1 MRSNDKLLLVNVN
14 DYFTHKGMPPKLIDD
29 IKENIR
35 NDFKKSE
42 AKKQDY
48 LDFRGKATAQII
60 LIIQRNLF
68 GLQLNPI
75 IFFIINFILIS
86 YLYDK
91 QYVPFQAATILS
103 LFYCIV
109 IFPITIFI
117 HIQIARKKYLYS
129 NRTEIIIGY
138 MIAIIALILIIMR
151 AFNLTI
157 GIVPITMYSHQF
169 IFFMGLI
176 MSLCGVI
183 FKRLEYTAVGLLFSQ
198 KTIDAVIVNSNV
210 AQTVSLIIWIII
222 VVLIVTYTIR
232 LSSRRSI

>member
-1 MRSNDKLLLVNVN
+1 MIL
-14 DYFTHKGMPPKLIDD
+14 G
-29 IKENIR
+29 
-35 NDFKKSE
+35 KS
-42 AKKQDY
+42 
-48 LDFRGKATAQII
+48 TAQII

-91 QYVPFQAATILS
+91 QYVPFKLQLYYLCFIVL
-103 LFYCIV
+103 LFSRLYFYSYTNCS
-109 IFPITIFI
+109 
-117 HIQIARKKYLYS
+117 KKYLYS

-183 FKRLEYTAVGLLFSQ
+183 FK
-198 KTIDAVIVNSNV
+198 D
-210 AQTVSLIIWIII
+210 
-222 VVLIVTYTIR
+222 
-232 LSSRRSI
+232 

>member
-1 MRSNDKLLLVNVN
+1 
-14 DYFTHKGMPPKLIDD
+14 
-29 IKENIR
+29 
-35 NDFKKSE
+35 
-42 AKKQDY
+42 
-48 LDFRGKATAQII
+48 
-60 LIIQRNLF
+60 
-68 GLQLNPI
+68 
-75 IFFIINFILIS
+75 
-86 YLYDK
+86 
-91 QYVPFQAATILS
+91 
-103 LFYCIV
+103 
-109 IFPITIFI
+109 
-117 HIQIARKKYLYS
+117 
-129 NRTEIIIGY
+129 

-183 FKRLEYTAVGLLFSQ
+183 FKRLEYTVGLLFSQ

>member
-1 MRSNDKLLLVNVN
+1 
-14 DYFTHKGMPPKLIDD
+14 
-29 IKENIR
+29 
-35 NDFKKSE
+35 
-42 AKKQDY
+42 
-48 LDFRGKATAQII
+48 
-60 LIIQRNLF
+60 
-68 GLQLNPI
+68 
-75 IFFIINFILIS
+75 
-86 YLYDK
+86 
-91 QYVPFQAATILS
+91 
-103 LFYCIV
+103 
-109 IFPITIFI
+109 
-117 HIQIARKKYLYS
+117 
-129 NRTEIIIGY
+129 

-183 FKRLEYTAVGLLFSQ
+183 FKRLEYTVGLLFSQ
-198 KTIDAVIVNSNV
+198 KTIDVIVNSNV